1 MMDYHEITP
10 MHQRES
16 KKTVSKKKKEGHYQE
31 IRFDSGISATIM
43 DYNLS
48 NSIISKVETS
58 KPSLGFGFCLSGKT
72 RTRINCFK
80 DEFIIQGGQ
89 SGFYYFPEIK
99 VDSEISSEERV
110 KRVAINMPLE
120 IFQGL
125 IAENPDIIPKA
136 VQRLIKKNPEPFRRV
151 EKLTP
156 WMRSLLM
163 QVLNCPYRGL
173 ARHFFIEAKIM
184 ELIACKLDLMAKNQ
198 GSPQL
203 AIKLKKDDIDRL
215 YFAREILR
223 ANNEQPL
230 ELLELSRRVGI
241 SRTKLLKGFVSLF
254 GKTPTS
260 YLRDIRIE
268 KARML
273 IDQGQM
279 SLTDIAHF
287 VGYSS
292 SSHFTK
298 VFRNYFGVTPSQY
311 ASAPGWPP
319 DKMYFCAK

>member
-1 MMDYHEITP
+1 MRGYQKITP
-10 MHQRES
+10 MHQPES
-16 KKTVSKKKKEGHYQE
+16 KKTVPKKRKEGHYQE
-31 IRFDSGISATIM
+31 IRFNSGISATIM

-48 NSIISKVETS
+48 NSITSKVETS

-89 SGFYYFPEIK
+89 SAIYYFPNIK
-99 VDSEISSEERV
+99 VDAETSSEERV
-110 KRVAINMPLE
+110 KRVAINMPPE
-120 IFQGL
+120 IFQGI
-125 IAENPDIIPKA
+125 IAEDFDIIPKA
-136 VQRLIKKNPEPFRRV
+136 VQRLVKKKPVPFRRV

-156 WMRSLLM
+156 WMRNLLM

-173 ARHFFIEAKIM
+173 VRHFFIEAKIM

-198 GSPQL
+198 GSPQSVL
-203 AIKLKKDDIDRL
+203 KLKKDDIERL
-215 YFAREILR
+215 YFAREILST
-223 ANNEQPL
+223 NSEQPL
-230 ELLELSRRVGI
+230 ELLELSSRVGI

-268 KARML
+268 KARTL

-311 ASAPGWPP
+311 ASAP
-319 DKMYFCAK
+319 AL